1 VITKTRLHAWLSTIG
16 SAGDVNPFIAISR
29 ELVRRGHR
37 ATLVTSS
44 FFETQARSA
53 GLGFVGLG
61 SAEDYRRTVDDPDLW
76 DPKTGFRVFAQRV
89 VIPAIQPVYDILSA
103 NMGPDTVLVA
113 QGQTFGAHLA
123 HEKSGAPF
131 VTANLQPAALRSLH
145 DAPLMPRWMP
155 TSLRP
160 AVYALIDRLVLDR
173 ELAPGIN
180 AIRSRLGLP
189 KVSRLFA
196 SWAHSPQKSLGLF
209 PDWFAPPQP
218 DWPPQTEL
226 TGFVFLDEDASP
238 LAPELAAF
246 LAAGEP
252 PIVFTPGTA
261 MKHADLF
268 FRDSIR
274 ASMELGRRAILLT
287 RYPDQVPTPLPDGI
301 AYFAYA
307 PFASLLPRV
316 AALVHHG
323 GIGTVAQAL
332 AAGIPQ
338 LVRPMTFDQPDNAAR
353 LTRLGVGATLRPGQ
367 YESRVV
373 ARVLQALL
381 DSRAVAESCRRY
393 ASRIVPADALAAAC
407 DAIEAVAA
415 HRGPARPGA
424 APQGVP
430 R

>member
-1 VITKTRLHAWLSTIG
+1 MITKTRLHAWLSTIG
-16 SAGDVNPFIAISR
+16 SAGDVNPFIAIGR

-44 FFETQARSA
+44 FFEAQARSA
-53 GLGFVGLG
+53 GVDFVGLG

-89 VIPAIQPVYDILSA
+89 VIPAIEPVYDILSA
-103 NMGPDTVLVA
+103 NIGPDAVLVA

-123 HEKSGAPF
+123 HEKLGAPF
-131 VTANLQPAALRSLH
+131 VTVHLQPAAFRSIH
-145 DAPLMPRWMP
+145 DAPLMPGWLP
-155 TSLRP
+155 SSLRP
-160 AVYALIDRLVLDR
+160 GVYALIDLLVLDR
-173 ELAPGIN
+173 ELAPDIN
-180 AIRSRLGLP
+180 AIRSRIGLP
-189 KVSRLFA
+189 KVSRVFA
-196 SWAHSPQKSLGLF
+196 SWVHSPHKSLGLF

-218 DWPPQTEL
+218 DWPPQAEL
-226 TGFVFLDEDASP
+226 AGFVFLDDDAGP

-246 LAAGEP
+246 LAEGEP

-261 MKHADLF
+261 MKHADQF
-268 FRDSIR
+268 FRPSIL
-274 ASMELGRRAILLT
+274 AAMQLGRRAILLT

-301 AYFAYA
+301 ATFAYA

-353 LTRLGVGATLRPGQ
+353 LQRLGVGLTLRPGQ
-367 YESRVV
+367 YEPRAV
-373 ARVLQALL
+373 ARALRALL
-381 DSRAVAESCRRY
+381 DSREVAERCRLY
-393 ASRIVPADALAAAC
+393 ASQISPVNALTAAC

-415 HRGPARPGA
+415 HRGSRERRR
-424 APQGVP
+424 V
-430 R
+430 